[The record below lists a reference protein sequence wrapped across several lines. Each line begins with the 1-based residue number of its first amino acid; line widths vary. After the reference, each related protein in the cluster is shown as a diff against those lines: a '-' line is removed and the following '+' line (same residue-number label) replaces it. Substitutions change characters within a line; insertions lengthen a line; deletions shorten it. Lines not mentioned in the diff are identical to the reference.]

1 MPLEKKL
8 RHCFSLGLALT
19 TLLTSQLAFAFCR
32 TTTCRE
38 TSSEKCDPDDS
49 EPPCKKKGFPLFWRA
64 NGVEYRLNRGG
75 TSQLPPKDSKDALLR
90 AFGSWNGVICP
101 DGGESAFYLE
111 PGPETDESET
121 LYNEGSKNNLNVVF
135 FRENGWPYKGIDG
148 TLATTSVSFDVNTGE
163 IWDADIAINAAF
175 NVLTTTTTGK
185 KHFDVESI
193 VVHEV
198 GHFVGINHS
207 GDSEA
212 LMAPTYNEGD
222 IRRSLRPDDKAALCE
237 IYPPGRVPPPVDEG
251 CSTGRSVGNKEGAS
265 PWGLGVL
272 FVPALVLLRRRRTK
286 LGDNLGA
293 RLEKGG
299 S

>member
-1 MPLEKKL
+1 MPLETKL
-8 RHCFSLGLALT
+8 RHSLSLGLALT
-19 TLLTSQLAFAFCR
+19 TLLTTELASAFCR

-38 TSSEKCDPDDS
+38 TSTEKCDPDDS
-49 EPPCKKKGFPLFWRA
+49 EPPCKKKGFPLYWRE
-64 NGVEYRLNRGG
+64 NGVEYNLNRGG
-75 TSQLPPKDSKDALLR
+75 TSQLPPKDARDALLK

-101 DGGESAFYLE
+101 DGGESAFYLV
-111 PGPETDESET
+111 PGPETDESEV
-121 LYNEGSKNNLNVVF
+121 LFNEGSKNNINVIF

-175 NVLTTTTTGK
+175 NQLTTTTTGK

-207 GDSEA
+207 GDAEA

-222 IRRSLRPDDKAALCE
+222 IRRSLRPDDKAALCD
-237 IYPPGRVPPPVDEG
+237 IYPPGRIPPAADEG
-251 CSTGRSVGNKEGAS
+251 CSTGRSTGNKQGAT
-265 PWGLGVL
+265 PWGFALLSIPG
-272 FVPALVLLRRRRTK
+272 LVLWRRRHRNKTSVRLRRGT
-286 LGDNLGA
+286 
-293 RLEKGG
+293 